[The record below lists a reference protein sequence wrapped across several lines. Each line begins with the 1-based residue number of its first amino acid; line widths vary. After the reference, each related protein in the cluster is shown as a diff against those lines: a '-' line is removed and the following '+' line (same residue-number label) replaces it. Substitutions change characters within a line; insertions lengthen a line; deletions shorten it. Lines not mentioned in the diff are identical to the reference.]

1 MIKSIQGCFADVY
14 LVRCMIHLNDNCRS
28 KAREFLLPPRI
39 IDTVM
44 KSISDLVM
52 AKRVEFDAL
61 AEEAIKQWTVSALA
75 EKVGDKMGKFI
86 KYFRRQVLPIL
97 LPNLQDSLELAG
109 VNVVQRNNNPAESMN
124 AKVKR
129 NITSGEKVDKVQMQS
144 QSILKPVKG

>member
-1 MIKSIQGCFADVY
+1 MRCCGRNEIIGREPRLCKLNPFVTNGEEAMIKSIQGCFTDLY

-61 AEEAIKQWTVSALA
+61 ADEGIKQSAVSALT
-75 EKVGDKMGKFI
+75 EKVGDKIDKFV
-86 KYFRRQVLPIL
+86 KYFRRQVLPVL
-97 LPNLQDSLELAG
+97 LSNIQDLLELAG
-109 VNVVQRNNNPAESMN
+109 VN
-124 AKVKR
+124 
-129 NITSGEKVDKVQMQS
+129 I
-144 QSILKPVKG
+144 